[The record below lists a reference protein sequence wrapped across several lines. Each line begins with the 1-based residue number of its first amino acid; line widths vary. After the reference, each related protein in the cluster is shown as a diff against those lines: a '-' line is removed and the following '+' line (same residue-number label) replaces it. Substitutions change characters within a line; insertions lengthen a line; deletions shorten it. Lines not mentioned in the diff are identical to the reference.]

1 MNTLNHAPKHP
12 IANISLKTDFLQ
24 EARRLEHAQAISTG
38 EGADRKLPPDDDQIE
53 SLVMLGHAADHY
65 RDLLCG
71 LLAHVARYR
80 QDGAALLLAESHN
93 TYTVMPWRLPA
104 NILSAGAAELH
115 DSLQSEMDRLPCLE
129 GMGISQVI
137 CAWRLRTKSR
147 PVLFYGME
155 LGAALVMYLHDVQGW
170 HKLQAIDPVIDWGLR
185 CARLA
190 SHGPDS
196 DRSLVYADHAGL
208 KRRYG
213 THERLGPVLRAMD
226 NRVQNMLAE
235 VDAGQE
241 MSALLAR
248 LGAGS
253 RPQG

>member
-1 MNTLNHAPKHP
+1 MNTKNYATHDRLT
-12 IANISLKTDFLQ
+12 ISLKTDFLQ
-24 EARRLEHAQAISTG
+24 EARRLEHAHAITKG
-38 EGADRKLPPDDDQIE
+38 EGADRQMLPDDDQIE
-53 SLVMLGHAADHY
+53 SMVMLEQAADNY

-80 QDGAALLLAESHN
+80 RDGAALLLAESHN
-93 TYTVMPWRLPA
+93 AYTVMPWRLPA
-104 NILSAGAAELH
+104 NILSAGAARLH
-115 DSLQSEMDRLPCLE
+115 DSLQGEMDRQPCLE
-129 GMGISQVI
+129 GMCISQVI

-147 PVLFYGME
+147 SVLLFGME
-155 LGAALVMYLHDVQGW
+155 QGSAVMMYLNDAWGW
-170 HKLQAIDPVIDWGLR
+170 HKLQAIDSVIDWGLR
-185 CARLA
+185 CARQA
-190 SHGPDS
+190 SNGPDS

-208 KRRYG
+208 IVRYG

-235 VDAGQE
+235 VDAVQE